1 MGYIG
6 KELTKGAFKLITLG
20 ASFNGSTTAFTMSEA
35 AGNANNL
42 LVILGGVLQHWGE
55 AYTVSGTTITFSS
68 APAASTTIKIL
79 KLGDTYDMGQAGS
92 LKPEA
97 VSGLTNITTL
107 ADADEFLV
115 HDATDNQ
122 LKAVVKSSMPAG
134 AWTFLESDSQIS
146 SFVSSVEF
154 QLSDRTD
161 YDVFRIMFY
170 ALEQNTNDNYIGLQF
185 KVGGSYATSSYYGGT
200 SGDYSGSSNG
210 TATNTATDSVRLV
223 YGIKNDQDYPNNGF
237 IDIYNPHNTDSYK
250 SAGGMFF
257 GPTATGSNAMT
268 RGTIGGYYY
277 GSTGAIT
284 HVKFIGQS
292 SSTFKGKFF
301 FYGLKTS

>member
-6 KELTKGAFKLITLG
+6 KALTKGAFRLITLG

-42 LVILGGVLQHWGE
+42 IVILGGVLQHWGE

-68 APAASTTIKIL
+68 APATSTTIKIL

-134 AWTFLESDSQIS
+134 TWTQLATATASSVSSIVLSGIS
-146 SFVSSVEF
+146 SSYKRYRIECTSVVPATDATELRMTLSANADGSSPITSAYYWSLGLLYSNNSSNSYSSVNAENDAQF
-154 QLSDRTD
+154 QLN
-161 YDVFRIMFY
+161 YDQGSASGE
-170 ALEQNTNDNYIGLQF
+170 ALDVTIYTGDLNSSSLYKNVWWDGAGYYIG
-185 KVGGSYATSSYYGGT
+185 
-200 SGDYSGSSNG
+200 
-210 TATNTATDSVRLV
+210 
-223 YGIKNDQDYPNNGF
+223 NNAEGV
-237 IDIYNPHNTDSYK
+237 
-250 SAGGMFF
+250 SAGGHLRNTTSFSSCVF
-257 GPTATGSNAMT
+257 TFSSGNITSGLF
-268 RGTIGGYYY
+268 RLY
-277 GSTGAIT
+277 GM
-284 HVKFIGQS
+284 V
-292 SSTFKGKFF
+292 
-301 FYGLKTS
+301 